1 MNNIIECKLESTY
14 KEIFTGF
21 WQHDYGQ
28 ILRITG
34 VEFPKAVEIQFSL
47 NEKSGST
54 ITRIGTTVDGATE
67 VQIPNE
73 LLKND
78 GRTYDYCIYAYI
90 YLTDE
95 TSGSTEYEIVLRVKS
110 RTKPENP
117 SEEPLPEPN
126 IFHETVAAVNASAE
140 RAEMAEQN
148 ANASATEAGKYAS
161 SASESAVA
169 AEKTK
174 EDALKEVGEK
184 KREAIEAIQEQEE
197 TSVGKITTHTDVEIQ
212 RIQNQIAKSKGELE
226 QTVANAGVS
235 KEELEQSIETASD
248 TKTALDESTELA
260 ETAKTELDTS
270 TQKAGTAKNALDES
284 IEIAGTV
291 NETLSATVKQAG
303 ALDTS
308 LGEKIETGTQLKT
321 DIVASGEKAVKD
333 IQTAGSEQLSK
344 MQAVA
349 EEFTADREQITTN
362 KEDIGSL
369 KEDLDYKIDKT
380 AVGERELKF
389 TNIGYVNAS
398 DGTISRSKKAQNT
411 GFCRIDGVSRII
423 AHVNLSEAGAKI
435 AFYSRNKEYLKDISI
450 IPAIT
455 DPNYTKTDLD
465 ITSDAYANAK
475 YCIVSN
481 YGSEQ
486 KIAKVIGTVAP
497 YSAKVTA
504 DEAKVTADE
513 AKVTA
518 DEAKVTADE
527 AITPYKTTFF
537 DEVNIGVPENVE
549 NVQRITYND
558 GLVDSVSNTWSLIF
572 KCKPNTDY
580 YIHVPNRNRKNAAES
595 ENDKFVDG
603 ETYTIL
609 PTSVINYSGVDVVKI
624 TTGENA
630 KRIMFYYFNG
640 SYDYDANKDK
650 IIILQNKWVV
660 SPYAHIPSQYL
671 PKDIVK
677 KSKHYGTFAIIGDSY
692 SSFKGYMADP
702 NAATWYPA
710 SDHNMNDTNDVENVE
725 QTWWYKFAN
734 TYNSRLLEN
743 NSCSGSTIAYDS
755 YSEGLDDGKETSF
768 IQRMNLITTPQLIL
782 IYGGTNDSWVA
793 GDTKRDD
800 FLGEYKY
807 SDFSESDFIY
817 FRPALA
823 YLLDKLKH
831 KHIGAK
837 IIFMLNSSLS
847 NIKESVHEIC
857 SHYEIGVCEITD
869 IALAHSH
876 PTDEGMTTIA
886 KQIIEFLE
894 VS

>member
-1 MNNIIECKLESTY
+1 MRKKVRTTEVNKIVTAVLKKDDISYADEAYQWN
-14 KEIFTGF
+14 
-21 WQHDYGQ
+21 YGQ
-28 ILRITG
+28 ILRIQG
-34 VEFPKAVEIQFSL
+34 GNLPKAVEVHFSL
-47 NEKSGST
+47 EETSGTSV
-54 ITRIGTTVDGATE
+54 TRIGTTTDGVMEAP
-67 VQIPNE
+67 IPDS
-73 LLKND
+73 LLENNNCS
-78 GRTYDYCIYAYI
+78 RDYTIYAYI
-90 YLTDE
+90 YLEDGTA
-95 TSGSTEYEIVLRVKS
+95 GRTEYEIAIPVKA
-110 RTKPENP
+110 RTKPEVP
-117 SEEPLPEPN
+117 GTPEEPEL
-126 IFHETVAAVNASAE
+126 FRETVKSVNDAAD
-140 RAEMAEQN
+140 RAEQAEQN
-148 ANASATEAGKYAS
+148 AKASATEAGKYAA
-161 SASESAVA
+161 SASESAA
-169 AEKTK
+169 TAEKTK

-184 KREAIEAIQEQEE
+184 KQEAIEAIQEQEE
-197 TSVGKITTHTDVEIQ
+197 TSVGKITTHADDEIQ
-212 RIQNQIAKSKGELE
+212 RIQNQTAGSKRELE
-226 QTVANAGVS
+226 QTITNAGVS
-235 KEELEQSIETASD
+235 KKELEYSIETAGTSKTALD
-248 TKTALDESTELA
+248 KSTQKAGEAKTALDESA
-260 ETAKTELDTS
+260 RTASEM
-270 TQKAGTAKNALDES
+270 Q
-284 IEIAGTV
+284 
-291 NETLSATVKQAG
+291 ETLSATVKQAG

-308 LGEKIETGTQLKT
+308 LSEKIETGTQLKT
-321 DIVASGEKAVKD
+321 DLVTSGEKAVQD
-333 IQTAGSEQLSK
+333 IQNAGSEQLGK

-349 EEFTADREQITTN
+349 EEFTADREQITIN
-362 KEDIGSL
+362 KEDIGSI
-369 KEDLDYKIDKT
+369 KEDLDYKIGKT

-398 DGTISRSKKAQNT
+398 DGTISSSKKAQNT

-423 AHVNLSEAGAKI
+423 AHINLSEAGARI
-435 AFYSRNKEYLKDISI
+435 AFYSRSKEYLKNISVVSS
-450 IPAIT
+450 PSEQ
-455 DPNYTKTDLD
+455 NYAEIDLD
-465 ITSDAYANAK
+465 ITSDIYANAK
-475 YCIVSN
+475 YCIISN
-481 YGSEQ
+481 YGSET
-486 KIAKVIGTVAP
+486 KMAKVIGTIAP
-497 YSAKVTA
+497 YSVKVTA

-518 DEAKVTADE
+518 DEAV
-527 AITPYKTTFF
+527 TPYKTTFF
-537 DEVNIGVPENVE
+537 EGLNIGAPENVE
-549 NVQRITYND
+549 NVQRIPYND
-558 GLVDSVSNTWSLIF
+558 GLVNSVSNVWSLIF

-580 YIHVPNRNRKNAAES
+580 YIYIPDRNRKNAAES
-595 ENDKFVDG
+595 ETDKFVDG

-650 IIILQNKWVV
+650 IIILGNKWVAA
-660 SPYAHIPSQYL
+660 PYAHIPSQYL

-782 IYGGTNDSWVA
+782 IYGGTNDSWIA

-857 SHYEIGVCEITD
+857 SHYEIGVCEIID